1 MNQYNET
8 QLEEDMNLIGDD
20 VPPMPEDLHGRW
32 MERIAH
38 EPQEAPVKRPAW
50 RTQITR
56 VAAWAAAAVF
66 IITGATV
73 TAGSLDRNLAKPEE
87 QAGGMVMYSRSTA
100 NSGNAYDGYDTGMML
115 TAGAPTADAAVNE
128 TQPRKIIRTVS
139 MTIAAEDF
147 PGALSGL
154 KDACS
159 ASGGW
164 VEMVSESGETGRRRA
179 WLTLRVPADQVDAF
193 LAGIGG
199 TGRVT
204 SRSETSLDVSDSYYD
219 TEARLRSQQALLDRL
234 MELVPMAES
243 LDDVLALEKQIADT
257 QLEIERLTGILMQ
270 TDRQVDYAT
279 VEITLQEETPAE
291 QAADTQLSLGERLQ
305 AALTTGAETFLGFL
319 QDAAVWLVSALPF
332 AAVAVII
339 RIAVRLII
347 RRRKK

>member
-8 QLEEDMNLIGDD
+8 QLEEDMNVISGD

-38 EPQEAPVKRPAW
+38 EPQEAPAKRPAW
-50 RTQITR
+50 RAQITR

-66 IITGATV
+66 VITGATV
-73 TAGSLDRNLAKPEE
+73 TAGSLDQDVRTAKKE
-87 QAGGMVMYSRSTA
+87 AGGGMVMYSRSTA
-100 NSGNAYDGYDTGMML
+100 NGAYDGYDTGMML
-115 TAGAPTADAAVNE
+115 TADAPSADTTANE

-147 PGALSGL
+147 PGALIGL

-164 VEMVSESGETGRRRA
+164 VEMVSESGEEGHRRA
-179 WLTLRVPADQVDAF
+179 WLTLRVPAEQVDAF

-219 TEARLRSQQALLDRL
+219 TEARLRSQQALLARL

-243 LDDVLALEKQIADT
+243 LDDVMALEKQIADT
-257 QLEIERLTGILMQ
+257 QLEIERLTGILQQ

-279 VEITLQEETPAE
+279 VEISLQEETPAD

-332 AAVAVII
+332 AAVAAVIRVI
-339 RIAVRLII
+339 VRIII